1 MIPYS
6 FLESLVNKLLS
17 DNSINISNIVIVLP
31 NKRAKVFLLDA
42 FKLKLTNYTL
52 APQIISV
59 EDFIQDIS
67 KTRAIDPI
75 ELLFE
80 FYDVYISITKNKK
93 QQTFEQF
100 SNWSKTLL
108 QDFNEIDRYLLEP
121 NHVFSY
127 LQDIEVIKRWGIEIE
142 DKTKLID
149 NYLEFWKMLP
159 IYYEGLYKL
168 LII

>member
-1 MIPYS
+1 MIQHS
-6 FLESLVNKLLS
+6 FLEILVNKLLS
-17 DNSINISNIVIVLP
+17 DNSINISNTVIVLP

-80 FYDVYISITKNKK
+80 FYDVYISITKNMK
-93 QQTFEQF
+93 
-100 SNWSKTLL
+100 
-108 QDFNEIDRYLLEP
+108 I
-121 NHVFSY
+121 
-127 LQDIEVIKRWGIEIE
+127 
-142 DKTKLID
+142 
-149 NYLEFWKMLP
+149 
-159 IYYEGLYKL
+159 
-168 LII
+168 